1 VLLHKTT
8 DLLDSSIQDLV
19 VPSSQRTMQRLIQ
32 DLVSSIE
39 SNAVGKD
46 ISDDEKRTRSGK
58 NNEDSSLNGIPD
70 DLKSSSSS
78 GSNSY
83 DKVRGSCPFDLVIFL
98 YINSHIICY
107 YQQKRN
113 NVCCLSTKFAL
124 YELTSLQSGVSLL
137 LRAPPTS
144 PPKKTSCSARGPQKQ
159 SPS

>member
-1 VLLHKTT
+1 MLLHKTT

-46 ISDDEKRTRSGK
+46 ISDDEERTRSGT
-58 NNEDSSLNGIPD
+58 NNEDSLNGIPD
-70 DLKSSSSS
+70 DLKSFSSS
-78 GSNSY
+78 GSNSS

-107 YQQKRN
+107 YQQKRDN
-113 NVCCLSTKFAL
+113 ACYLSTRFAL
-124 YELTSLQSGVSLL
+124 YELTSLQSGVS
-137 LRAPPTS
+137 
-144 PPKKTSCSARGPQKQ
+144 
-159 SPS
+159 